1 MLNKFDRLEPY
12 KDLKYAANMEYVL
25 GVLKKQKENKPS
37 EVVDKMISACLEIF
51 YYVHN
56 LHTNRD
62 AYEHIIS
69 EQHSWKR
76 VYQLKIRELQEKLD
90 EIELKNRFEDETSG
104 ND

>member
-1 MLNKFDRLEPY
+1 MPNKFDRLEPY
-12 KDLKYAANMEYVL
+12 KDLKYAANMEYL
-25 GVLKKQKENKPS
+25 LAILKKQKENKPS

-51 YYVHN
+51 FYVNN

-69 EQHSWKR
+69 EQHSSKR
-76 VYQLKIRELQEKLD
+76 AYQLKLRELQEKLD
-90 EIELKNRFEDETSG
+90 DIELNNRFEDETRG